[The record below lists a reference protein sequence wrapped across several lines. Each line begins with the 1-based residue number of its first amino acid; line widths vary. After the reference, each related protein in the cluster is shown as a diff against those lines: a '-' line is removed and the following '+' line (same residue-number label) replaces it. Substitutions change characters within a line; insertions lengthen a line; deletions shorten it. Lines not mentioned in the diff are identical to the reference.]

1 MKRINRKNRTK
12 HGASTIFL
20 AIIMSALVLVECTY
34 LSFVWNLDYALSVNV
49 ALKTQIETVLSDYNR
64 QLYSVYGI
72 YAFSIEGIDN
82 ECFEKALE
90 INGLESKSELYISG
104 KQRITYEDLKKAINS
119 YYWYR
124 GTGIGFKSVVQGY
137 KDMIIELDKQGILGK
152 VGQFM
157 KSPAAE
163 YVSKILS
170 GTESAAEW
178 INKAGE
184 VLNIDELSNEAD
196 SIDSLSSDY
205 KKAMKD
211 FGINISIDAAE
222 WDSLLKAISKLE
234 KTYAVLSDNSN
245 GMITKCNASH
255 YCAYN
260 FDCYFRPDGDASI
273 TGTSFDSVHGSKKAD
288 CEYIITGKTSD
299 AALYE
304 VDFLIVHVLVA
315 SCMLKDFANEKF
327 RNTMEVIARVIS
339 SIISAVSEGT
349 VNIDYR
355 IIAVGLTFYC
365 ALVQAVKEYYAVL
378 HGQRAVI
385 FEYEGEK
392 LVTFTYRDF
401 LYLFCL
407 CVPVDTLLRRSLTVL
422 ERDYGKLYKGL
433 TLEADYR
440 GQTYSLT
447 KSYQLYE

>member
-1 MKRINRKNRTK
+1 MRRINHKAITK

-34 LSFVWNLDYALSVNV
+34 LSFVWNLDYALSVNA
-49 ALKTQIETVLSDYNR
+49 ALKNQIETILSDYNR

-72 YAFSIEGIDN
+72 YAFSIDGIDN

-104 KQRITYEDLKKAINS
+104 KQRFTCDDLKKAINS

-124 GTGIGFKSVVQGY
+124 GTGIGYKSVVEGY
-137 KDMIIELDKQGILGK
+137 RDMILELDKQGIFQK

-170 GTESAAEW
+170 GSESAAEW
-178 INKAGE
+178 IAKAGN
-184 VLNIDELSNEAD
+184 VLNIDELTDEAD
-196 SIDSLSSDY
+196 GIDSLSSDY
-205 KKAMKD
+205 KKAVKD
-211 FGINISIDAAE
+211 YGINIKADAAE
-222 WDSLLKAISKLE
+222 YEELLKAVSRLE
-234 KTYAVLSDNSN
+234 KTYAVISDNSN
-245 GMITKCNASH
+245 GMITKYNASH

-260 FDCYFRPDGDASI
+260 FDCYFRPSGDTSI
-273 TGTSFDSVHGSKKAD
+273 NGTSFDSVHGSNKAD
-288 CEYIITGKTSD
+288 SEYIITGKSTV
-299 AALYE
+299 AATAE
-304 VDFLIVHVLVA
+304 VCFLIAHVLVA

-339 SIISAVSEGT
+339 SIISAVSEGA

-355 IIAVGLTFYC
+355 IIAAGLTFYC
-365 ALVQAVKEYYAVL
+365 ALVQALKEYYAVL

-385 FEYEGEK
+385 FEYDGEK

-407 CVPVDTLLRRSLTVL
+407 CVPLDTLLQRSLTVL

-440 GQTYSLT
+440 GQTYKLT
-447 KSYQLYE
+447 KSYMLYE

>member
-1 MKRINRKNRTK
+1 MKRLNRKTRTK
-12 HGASTIFL
+12 HGTSTIFL

-34 LSFVWNLDYALSVNV
+34 LSFVWNLDYALSVNT
-49 ALKTQIETVLSDYNR
+49 ALKTQIDTILSDYNR

-72 YAFSIEGIDN
+72 YAFAIEGVDN

-90 INGLESKSELYISG
+90 INGLESKSELFISG
-104 KQRITYEDLKKAINS
+104 KQRFTCDDLKKAINS

-124 GTGIGFKSVVQGY
+124 GTGIGLKSVVQGY
-137 KDMIIELDKQGILGK
+137 KDMIVELDRQGILKK

-163 YVSKILS
+163 YVSKMLS
-170 GTESAAEW
+170 GTESASEW
-178 INKAGE
+178 IEKAGD
-184 VLNIDELSNEAD
+184 VLNIDELTEEAD
-196 SIDSLSSDY
+196 SIDSLSADY
-205 KKAMKD
+205 KNAIKD
-211 FGINISIDAAE
+211 FGININIDVSEWESI
-222 WDSLLKAISKLE
+222 LRTVSKLE
-234 KTYAVLSDNSN
+234 KTYAVLSDNSE
-245 GMITKCNASH
+245 GMIAKGNVSH

-260 FDCYFRPDGDASI
+260 FDCLHRPDGDASI
-273 TGTSFDSVHGSKKAD
+273 NGTSFNAVHGGKKAD
-288 CEYIITGKTSD
+288 CEYIITGNDSD
-299 AALYE
+299 AGVLE
-304 VDFLIVHVLVA
+304 ISLLIANVLVI
-315 SCMLKDFANEKF
+315 SCMLKDYANEKF

-339 SIISAVSEGT
+339 AVISAVSEGA
-349 VNIDYR
+349 VNIDYK

-365 ALVQAVKEYYAVL
+365 SLVQALKEYYAVL
-378 HGQRAVI
+378 HGKRAVI

-407 CVPVDTLLRRSLTVL
+407 CVPVDTLLHRSLGIL

-433 TLEADYR
+433 TLETDFR
-440 GQTYSLT
+440 GQTYKLT

>member
-1 MKRINRKNRTK
+1 MRRINRKAITK
-12 HGASTIFL
+12 HGSSTIFL

-34 LSFVWNLDYALSVNV
+34 LSFVWNLDYALSVNA
-49 ALKTQIETVLSDYNR
+49 ALKNQIETILSDYNR

-72 YAFSIEGIDN
+72 YAFSIDGIDN

-104 KQRITYEDLKKAINS
+104 KQRFTCDDLKKAINS

-124 GTGIGFKSVVQGY
+124 GTGIGYKSVVEGY
-137 KDMIIELDKQGILGK
+137 RDMILELDKQGIFQK

-170 GTESAAEW
+170 GSESASEW
-178 INKAGE
+178 IAKAGN
-184 VLNIDELSNEAD
+184 VLNIDELTDEAD
-196 SIDSLSSDY
+196 GIDSLSSDY
-205 KKAMKD
+205 KKAVKD
-211 FGINISIDAAE
+211 YGINIKADAAE
-222 WDSLLKAISKLE
+222 YEELLKAVSRLE
-234 KTYAVLSDNSN
+234 KTYAVISDNSN
-245 GMITKCNASH
+245 GMITKCNTSH

-260 FDCYFRPDGDASI
+260 FDCYFRPSGDTSI
-273 TGTSFDSVHGSKKAD
+273 NGTSFDSVHGSNKAD
-288 CEYIITGKTSD
+288 SEYIITGKSTV
-299 AALYE
+299 AATAE
-304 VDFLIVHVLVA
+304 VCFLIAHVLVA

-339 SIISAVSEGT
+339 SIISAVSEGA

-355 IIAVGLTFYC
+355 IIAAGLTFYC
-365 ALVQAVKEYYAVL
+365 ALVQALKEYYAVL

-385 FEYEGEK
+385 FEYDGEK

-407 CVPVDTLLRRSLTVL
+407 CVPLDTLFQRSLTVL

-440 GQTYSLT
+440 GQTYKLT
-447 KSYQLYE
+447 KSYMLYE

>member
-1 MKRINRKNRTK
+1 MRRINRKTRTK
-12 HGASTIFL
+12 PGASTIFL

-49 ALKTQIETVLSDYNR
+49 ALKNQIETILSDYNR

-90 INGLESKSELYISG
+90 INGLESRSELYISG
-104 KQRITYEDLKKAINS
+104 KQRFTCEDLKKAINS

-137 KDMIIELDKQGILGK
+137 RDMILELDKKGILQK

-170 GTESAAEW
+170 GSESASEW
-178 INKAGE
+178 ITKAGDA
-184 VLNIDELSNEAD
+184 LNIDELTQEAD

-205 KKAMKD
+205 KKAVKD
-211 FGINISIDAAE
+211 YGINIKIDAAE
-222 WDSLLKAISKLE
+222 FESLLKAVSRLE
-234 KTYAVLSDNSN
+234 KTYAALSDNSN

-260 FDCYFRPDGDASI
+260 FDCYFRPSGDASI
-273 TGTSFDSVHGSKKAD
+273 NGTSFDSVHGKRKAD
-288 CEYIITGKTSD
+288 CEYIITGSGTE
-299 AALYE
+299 AATAE
-304 VDFLIVHVLVA
+304 VSFLIAHVLVA

-339 SIISAVSEGT
+339 AIITAVSEGA

-365 ALVQAVKEYYAVL
+365 ALVQAIKEYYAVL
-378 HGQRAVI
+378 NGGRAVI
-385 FEYEGEK
+385 FEYDREK
-392 LVTFTYRDF
+392 IVTFNYRDF
-401 LYLFCL
+401 LYLFSL
-407 CVPVDTLLRRSLTVL
+407 CVPLDTLLERSLTVL

-440 GQTYSLT
+440 GQTYALT
-447 KSYQLYE
+447 KSYMLYE

>member
-1 MKRINRKNRTK
+1 MRRINRKAITK

-34 LSFVWNLDYALSVNV
+34 LSFVWNLDYALSVNA
-49 ALKTQIETVLSDYNR
+49 ALKNQIETILSDYNR

-72 YAFSIEGIDN
+72 YAFSIDGIDN

-104 KQRITYEDLKKAINS
+104 KQRFTCDDLKKAINS

-124 GTGIGFKSVVQGY
+124 GTGIGYKSVVEGY
-137 KDMIIELDKQGILGK
+137 RDMILELDKQGIFQK

-170 GTESAAEW
+170 GSESAAEW
-178 INKAGE
+178 IAKAGN
-184 VLNIDELSNEAD
+184 VLNIDELTDEAD
-196 SIDSLSSDY
+196 GIDSLSSDY
-205 KKAMKD
+205 KKAVKD
-211 FGINISIDAAE
+211 YGINIKADAAE
-222 WDSLLKAISKLE
+222 YEELLKAVSRLE
-234 KTYAVLSDNSN
+234 KTYAVISDNSN
-245 GMITKCNASH
+245 GMITKCNTSH

-260 FDCYFRPDGDASI
+260 FDCYFRPSGDTSI
-273 TGTSFDSVHGSKKAD
+273 NGTSFDSVHGSNKAD
-288 CEYIITGKTSD
+288 SEYIITGKSTV
-299 AALYE
+299 AATAE
-304 VDFLIVHVLVA
+304 VCFLIAHVLVA

-339 SIISAVSEGT
+339 SIISAVSEGS

-355 IIAVGLTFYC
+355 IIAAGLTFYC
-365 ALVQAVKEYYAVL
+365 ALVQALKEYYAVL

-385 FEYEGEK
+385 FEYDGEK

-407 CVPVDTLLRRSLTVL
+407 CVPLDTLLQRSLTVL
-422 ERDYGKLYKGL
+422 ERDCGKLYKGL

-440 GQTYSLT
+440 GQTYKLT
-447 KSYQLYE
+447 KSYMLYE

>member
-1 MKRINRKNRTK
+1 MRINKHKNRTK

-49 ALKTQIETVLSDYNR
+49 ALKNQIETILSDYNR

-72 YAFSIEGIDN
+72 YAFSIDGIDN

-90 INGLESKSELYISG
+90 INGLESKSELFISG
-104 KQRITYEDLKKAINS
+104 KQRFTCDDLKKAINS

-137 KDMIIELDKQGILGK
+137 RDMILQLDKKGIFRQ

-170 GTESAAEW
+170 GSESAAEW
-178 INKAGE
+178 IGKAGD
-184 VLNIDELSNEAD
+184 VLSIDELTDEAD

-205 KKAMKD
+205 KNAIKD
-211 FGINISIDAAE
+211 FGLNINIDAAE
-222 WDSLLKAISKLE
+222 WDSLLKAVSKLE
-234 KTYAVLSDNSN
+234 KTYAVLSDNSD
-245 GMITKCNASH
+245 GMIAKCNASH

-260 FDCYFRPDGDASI
+260 FDCYFRPAGDASI
-273 TGTSFDSVHGSKKAD
+273 NGTSFDAVHGSKKAD
-288 CEYIITGKTSD
+288 SEYIITGKDTN
-299 AALYE
+299 AAIAE
-304 VDFLIVHVLVA
+304 IDFLIVHVLVA
-315 SCMLKDFANEKF
+315 STMLKDFANEKF

-339 SIISAVSEGT
+339 SIISAVSEGA

-365 ALVQAVKEYYAVL
+365 ALVQAIKDFYAVL

-385 FEYEGEK
+385 FEYDGEK

-407 CVPVDTLLRRSLTVL
+407 CVPVDTLLYRSLTVL

-440 GQTYSLT
+440 GQTYTLT
-447 KSYQLYE
+447 KSYTLYE

>member
-1 MKRINRKNRTK
+1 MRIIKHKNRTK

-49 ALKTQIETVLSDYNR
+49 ALKNQIETILSDYNR

-72 YAFSIEGIDN
+72 YAFSIDGIDN

-90 INGLESKSELYISG
+90 INGLESKSELYVSG
-104 KQRITYEDLKKAINS
+104 KQRFTCDDLKKAINS

-137 KDMIIELDKQGILGK
+137 RDMILELDKKGIFRQ

-170 GTESAAEW
+170 GSESAAEW
-178 INKAGE
+178 IGKAGD
-184 VLNIDELSNEAD
+184 VLSIDELTDEAD

-205 KKAMKD
+205 KNAIKD
-211 FGINISIDAAE
+211 FGLNININAAE
-222 WDSLLKAISKLE
+222 WDSLLKAVSKLE
-234 KTYAVLSDNSN
+234 KTYAVLSDNSD
-245 GMITKCNASH
+245 GMIAKCNASH

-260 FDCYFRPDGDASI
+260 FDCYFRPAGDASI
-273 TGTSFDSVHGSKKAD
+273 NGTSFDAVHGSKKAD
-288 CEYIITGKTSD
+288 SEYIITGKDTN
-299 AALYE
+299 AAIAE
-304 VDFLIVHVLVA
+304 IDFLIVHVLVA
-315 SCMLKDFANEKF
+315 STMLKDFANEKF

-339 SIISAVSEGT
+339 SIISAVSEGA

-365 ALVQAVKEYYAVL
+365 ALVQAIKDFYAVL

-385 FEYEGEK
+385 FEYDGEK

-407 CVPVDTLLRRSLTVL
+407 CVPVDTLLDRSLTVL

-440 GQTYSLT
+440 GQTYTLT
-447 KSYQLYE
+447 KSYTLYE